1 MRLEELSDR
10 ELEDLG
16 PLISVTP
23 PIMFLLIE
31 YLSRELADVLEKEG
45 RLPLALQDK
54 FDLWAECLVEFEDM
68 IRDGDANPE
77 QLALSELNRL
87 DVLAEAT
94 DTARV
99 H

>member
-1 MRLEELSDR
+1 MRLDELSDR

-31 YLSRELADVLEKEG
+31 YLSRELANVLEKEG

>member
-31 YLSRELADVLEKEG
+31 YLSRELANVLEKEG

>member
-10 ELEDLG
+10 ELEELG

-23 PIMFLLIE
+23 LIMFLLIE
-31 YLSRELADVLEKEG
+31 YLSRELADTLEKEG
-45 RLPLALQDK
+45 CLPLAYQDK

-68 IRDGDANPE
+68 IRDPDVNPE
-77 QLALSELNRL
+77 NFAIEEIDRL
-87 DVLAEAT
+87 EALAEAT

>member
-31 YLSRELADVLEKEG
+31 YLSRELANELEKEG

-68 IRDGDANPE
+68 IRDRDANPE
-77 QLALSELNRL
+77 KLALSELNRL

>member
-10 ELEDLG
+10 EFEDLG

-31 YLSRELADVLEKEG
+31 YLSRELADMLEKEG
-45 RLPLALQDK
+45 RLPLAYQDK

-68 IRDGDANPE
+68 IRDADANPDRF
-77 QLALSELNRL
+77 ALEELNRL
-87 DVLAEAT
+87 DALAEAT

>member
-31 YLSRELADVLEKEG
+31 YLSRELANVLEKEK

>member
-31 YLSRELADVLEKEG
+31 YLSHELANVLEKAS
-45 RLPLALQDK
+45 RLPAALQDK

-68 IRDGDANPE
+68 IRDEDANPE

-87 DVLAEAT
+87 DALADAT
-94 DTARV
+94 NTARV

>member
-31 YLSRELADVLEKEG
+31 YLSRELANELEKEG

>member
-10 ELEDLG
+10 ELEELG
-16 PLISVTP
+16 PLISITP

-31 YLSRELADVLEKEG
+31 YLSRELADMLEKEG
-45 RLPLALQDK
+45 RLPLAYQDK

-68 IRDGDANPE
+68 IRDSAANPE
-77 QLALSELNRL
+77 NFAVEELDRL
-87 DVLAEAT
+87 EILAEAT

>member
-31 YLSRELADVLEKEG
+31 YLSHELANVLEKEG
-45 RLPLALQDK
+45 RLP
-54 FDLWAECLVEFEDM
+54 
-68 IRDGDANPE
+68 
-77 QLALSELNRL
+77 
-87 DVLAEAT
+87 
-94 DTARV
+94 ARPAG
-99 H
+99 

>member
-1 MRLEELSDR
+1 M
-10 ELEDLG
+10 
-16 PLISVTP
+16 
-23 PIMFLLIE
+23 
-31 YLSRELADVLEKEG
+31 YLKKKDVY
-45 RLPLALQDK
+45 PLALQDK

-68 IRDGDANPE
+68 IRDEDANPE